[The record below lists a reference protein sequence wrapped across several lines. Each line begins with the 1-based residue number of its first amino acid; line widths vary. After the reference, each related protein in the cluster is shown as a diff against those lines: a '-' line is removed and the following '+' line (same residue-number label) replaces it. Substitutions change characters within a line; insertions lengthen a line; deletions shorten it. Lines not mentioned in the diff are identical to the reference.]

1 MVGQSVGCGEERTA
15 SVMGQVMRFAR
26 QMMRFTSS
34 PHPTVC
40 AIFHEMGEVHL

>member
-26 QMMRFTSS
+26 QMMRFASS
-34 PHPTVC
+34 PHPTVSTTLY
-40 AIFHEMGEVHL
+40 EMGEVHL